1 MCSMSDGTLVIGKYF
16 RHMHA
21 VNPDDELKYD
31 LKIAGNYGPHFSQLH
46 VVKYMLAY
54 FSPVES
60 RNDVFLHM
68 IELHTLTS
76 AHGIPGFQRPQ
87 VI

>member
-1 MCSMSDGTLVIGKYF
+1 MCSMSDGTQLIGLYF
-16 RHMHA
+16 RQVHA

-31 LKIAGNYGPHFSQLH
+31 LKIAGSNGPHFSQLH

-60 RNDVFLHM
+60 RNDVFLHVL
-68 IELHTLTS
+68 LHTLTS
-76 AHGIPGFQRPQ
+76 AHGIPGFQRTH